1 MKKGHNFKD
10 FICPDTVELERD
22 YFKMGDRYGRVLFLK
37 EYSSYINDDMVTEL
51 TDLNKNMM
59 LSIDVIPIPMD
70 EAVKE
75 AENRRLG
82 VETNITNWQ
91 RKQNAQ
97 NNFSAIIP
105 YDMEQQRN
113 DSKEMLDDLT
123 IRDQRMF

>member
-10 FICPDTVELERD
+10 FVCPDTVEFEKD
-22 YFKMGDRYGRVLFLK
+22 YFKLGNRYGRVLFLK
-37 EYSSYINDDMVTEL
+37 EYASYINDDMVSEL

-59 LSIDVIPIPMD
+59 LSIDIIPIPMD

-91 RKQNAQ
+91 RNKNA
-97 NNFSAIIP
+97 NNNLV
-105 YDMEQQRN
+105 Q
-113 DSKEMLDDLT
+113 
-123 IRDQRMF
+123 